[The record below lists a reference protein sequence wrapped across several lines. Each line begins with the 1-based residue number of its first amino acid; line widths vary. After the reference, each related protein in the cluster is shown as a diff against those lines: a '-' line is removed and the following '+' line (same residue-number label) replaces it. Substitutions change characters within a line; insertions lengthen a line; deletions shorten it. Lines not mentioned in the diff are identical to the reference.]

1 MAKIKLLAG
10 NFGTGSAML
19 GGKTITVPRP
29 DLGVFKH
36 EQIHFPMLASVQVA
50 TEENV
55 KRVGGTVGWGVAGA
69 ALLGPVGLLAG
80 LLVGGRGKDV
90 TFITELK
97 DGRRFMG
104 TTDAGTYKKLA
115 AATF

>member
-10 NFGTGSAML
+10 DFGTSSATFHFGQL
-19 GGKTITVPRP
+19 GMPRQGGGFLPESVPVTS
-29 DLGVFKH
+29 LK
-36 EQIHFPMLASVQVA
+36 SVDIA
-50 TEENV
+50 TEESV

-90 TFITELK
+90 TFVAEFHNGK
-97 DGRRFMG
+97 RFMG